1 MKTKLRKDEKV
12 ALVIKPHWLILVIPA
27 LLAIAGL
34 VGGILIAPYGLI
46 IPLLLFGY
54 LGYRVIERTNNIW
67 AVTNWRVIDEYGFF
81 AHNSKESPL
90 DKINNVNYH
99 QSVWGRIFGFG
110 DVQIQTASEQGSTVY
125 HMVENP
131 RSLKDTITHMQE
143 EYKNSQILNQ
153 ARELARAIST
163 TPREQSDVASELE
176 KLHVLRQQGVISDE
190 EFNAAK
196 KKMLGM

>member
-153 ARELARAIST
+153 ARELARAISS
-163 TPREQSDVASELE
+163 TPRDQSDVASELE

>member
-1 MKTKLRKDEKV
+1 M

-131 RSLKDTITHMQE
+131 RRLKDTITHMQE

>member
-1 MKTKLRKDEKV
+1 V

-131 RSLKDTITHMQE
+131 RRLKDTITHMQE

-163 TPREQSDVASELE
+163 TPRDQSDVASELE

>member
-131 RSLKDTITHMQE
+131 RRLKDTITHMQE

>member
-1 MKTKLRKDEKV
+1 M
-12 ALVIKPHWLILVIPA
+12 
-27 LLAIAGL
+27 
-34 VGGILIAPYGLI
+34 
-46 IPLLLFGY
+46 
-54 LGYRVIERTNNIW
+54 IERTNNIW

-90 DKINNVNYH
+90 DKINNVTYH

-131 RSLKDTITHMQE
+131 RRLKDTITHMQE